1 MIMATKERSTVIGVF
16 ETRDQAER
24 ARTDLRHAGF
34 SDGQITMVMHHEG
47 QAAVEVTD
55 LDAAKAAHVTGET
68 KAEEGA
74 GVGAAVGAVAGGL
87 LGLIP
92 GIGPV
97 VFWTPTLAATLFGLV
112 AGAAGGG
119 MVGALIGQDFPEEEA
134 RFYEAEL
141 KAGRILVGVKAGD
154 RDAEA
159 VAILR
164 EAGARQAG
172 SPGET
177 GAAPAFTA

>member
-1 MIMATKERSTVIGVF
+1 MAEKQHSTVIGVF
-16 ETRDQAER
+16 ETRPQAER

-34 SDGQITMVMHHEG
+34 PDGDITMVMHHPD
-47 QAAVEVTD
+47 QSAVEVTD
-55 LDAAKAAHVTGET
+55 LDAAKAAQVTGET

-74 GVGAAVGAVAGGL
+74 GIGAAAGAVAGGL

-97 VFWTPTLAATLFGLV
+97 VFWTPTLAATLFGV
-112 AGAAGGG
+112 AAGAAGGG
-119 MVGALIGQDFPEEEA
+119 LVGALVGLDFPEAEA
-134 RFYEAEL
+134 RHYEAEL
-141 KAGRILVGVKAGD
+141 KAGRVLVGVKAGD
-154 RDAEA
+154 RYPEA

-172 SPGET
+172 APGE
-177 GAAPAFTA
+177 GAAVP